1 MDIFEYA
8 VGIGGWFGIAYIVN
22 YVINGVPH
30 GINPI
35 ALAFMPC
42 ITIMGTYAILLII
55 QNALYVI
62 YVILRYMFRGE
73 VILIILSCIT
83 SAAAIFVITSTY
95 GILNAEHE
103 RQLINVPD

>member
-8 VGIGGWFGIAYIVN
+8 VGIGGWFGLAYIVN
-22 YVINGVPH
+22 YVINGVPR

-42 ITIMGTYAILLII
+42 ITILGTYTILLII
-55 QNALYVI
+55 QNALYVM

-73 VILIILSCIT
+73 VILVIISCIT
-83 SAAAIFVITSTY
+83 TVASIFVVTSTY
-95 GILNAEHE
+95 AILNTEHE
-103 RQLINVPD
+103 RQLRDVPD